1 MVIQFIIIGI
11 FILYPS
17 YHVGAQTADGAC
29 SGGAQSLEQSCTF
42 QQGSS
47 RLNGKCQ
54 VKDNNNPGAGL
65 TCRTSLGSPCSGD
78 TCENGLACISNFCT
92 RPRGTKTENQSCS
105 GNECAAGLECR
116 GFVCVRESTLS
127 GTTPPNTTPAGGSTS
142 ALPGSAGTE
151 TGLVKC
157 GVSRDCTICDI
168 FILIRDIFTFALGLL
183 ASLAVLSM
191 VIGGIY
197 ILVSAGNSGLVTQ
210 GYSIITN
217 AVVGL
222 LLVMA
227 SFLLFSFLLV
237 SLGFQEA
244 NFSAV
249 LTFQPGR
256 LFEVKCDNASAF
268 NDNGQNGGGQ
278 ATAGGGNS
286 GVVPAGGTVSPQE
299 IRSLA
304 LGAGFTAEQARI
316 MEAIAMAESTG
327 NSRAHNT
334 VPPDNSY
341 GLWQINMLGALGPER
356 RAQLGL
362 SRNEQL
368 FDPATNA
375 RAAKA
380 IFDSQGLGAWSVYR
394 SGAYRRFLRNP

>member
-1 MVIQFIIIGI
+1 MKTALYTVCLGVLISLSMVLIPTQILAQGNVPFDPTGGQFGNTGTG
-11 FILYPS
+11 S
-17 YHVGAQTADGAC
+17 GASN
-29 SGGAQSLEQSCTF
+29 SGVNAGQVFGPNGPNPTF
-42 QQGSS
+42 DPTGGQFG
-47 RLNGKCQ
+47 NT
-54 VKDNNNPGAGL
+54 GAGSGASNNSINAGQVFGP
-65 TCRTSLGSPCSGD
+65 TSG
-78 TCENGLACISNFCT
+78 
-92 RPRGTKTENQSCS
+92 NQSALS
-105 GNECAAGLECR
+105 GN
-116 GFVCVRESTLS
+116 
-127 GTTPPNTTPAGGSTS
+127 
-142 ALPGSAGTE
+142 AGTE

-191 VIGGIY
+191 VIGGVY
-197 ILVSAGNSGLVTQ
+197 ILVSAGNSGMVSQ

-237 SLGFQEA
+237 GLGFQEA
-244 NFSAV
+244 NFSSV
-249 LTFQPGR
+249 LTFRPGEI
-256 LFEVKCDNASAF
+256 FEVKCDSASTF
-268 NDNGQNGGGQ
+268 NSAGPNGGGQ
-278 ATAGGGNS
+278 ATTGGGTS
-286 GVVPAGGTVSPQE
+286 GGVTGGTVSPQE

-304 LGAGFTAEQARI
+304 LGAGFTPDQARI
-316 MEAIAMAESTG
+316 MEAIAMAESSG
-327 NSRAHNT
+327 NSSAHNK

-341 GLWQINMLGALGPER
+341 GLWQINMIGALGPER

-375 RAAKA
+375 RAAKV

-394 SGAYRRFLRNP
+394 SGAYRQFLRNP